1 MTRNV
6 GESQSLR
13 RCWLQLVK
21 RLLAAASPGSA
32 RKGGKSAKKKSSDS
46 WGDFWGDGA
55 DADEGDD
62 DLQSKYHRPPRHE
75 YPGRDPDLAEISL
88 RF

>member
-1 MTRNV
+1 
-6 GESQSLR
+6 LR

-21 RLLAAASPGSA
+21 RLLAAASPGSS
-32 RKGGKSAKKKSSDS
+32 RKGGKSAKKGSDS